1 MQLLALIDFS
11 SLVSVNYA
19 LASSRNASA
28 KSMGIE
34 RGFTITLI
42 DEPIEIG
49 FPFDLPSRAIMLS
62 KLFSFEAEEASIAGR
77 APVG

>member
-11 SLVSVNYA
+11 SLNYA

-28 KSMGIE
+28 KSMEIE

-49 FPFDLPSRAIMLS
+49 FPFDLPSRELS
-62 KLFSFEAEEASIAGR
+62 DHAFQLRSWRPRSLDVLQLDK
-77 APVG
+77 

>member
-28 KSMGIE
+28 KSMEIE

-49 FPFDLPSRAIMLS
+49 FPFDLPSREPSDHAFQLRS
-62 KLFSFEAEEASIAGR
+62 WRPRSLDVLQLDK
-77 APVG
+77 

>member
-11 SLVSVNYA
+11 SLNYA

-28 KSMGIE
+28 KSMEIE

-49 FPFDLPSRAIMLS
+49 FPFDLPSREPNDHAFQAFQLRS
-62 KLFSFEAEEASIAGR
+62 WRPRSLDVLQLDK
-77 APVG
+77 

>member
-11 SLVSVNYA
+11 SLNYA

-28 KSMGIE
+28 KSMEIE

-49 FPFDLPSRAIMLS
+49 FPFDLPSREPNDHAFQLRS
-62 KLFSFEAEEASIAGR
+62 WRPRSLDVLQLDK
-77 APVG
+77 